1 MVHQENVGTRGSKTG
16 PLLVHHQRIVEARR
30 RGGVGEASAKGEVGP
45 LVHQEILEA
54 RRRGQAQEGNSAG
67 ESTTECT
74 ESEFCPHVISLKSS
88 STAFLAKLF

>member
-1 MVHQENVGTRGSKTG
+1 MVHQKNVGKRGSKAG
-16 PLLVHHQRIVEARR
+16 PLLVHHQGIVEARR

-67 ESTTECT
+67 ESTKECT
-74 ESEFCPHVISLKSS
+74 ESEFVL
-88 STAFLAKLF
+88 LFYH